1 MIGKHILKYA
11 SNCFIL
17 LIPIFLWHILFAA
30 SLPRGYSMEFFG
42 KDIPPIIGT
51 TENILRIIAF
61 SLPLLMPLTIKNAG
75 QKIGLGI
82 YLAGLAIYFLSWTMQ
97 IYYPASTWS
106 SSLFGFLAPAYTT
119 IIWFIGIGL
128 IGNKLF
134 IKIPYQPIIYIAIS
148 AVFVFVHTTHA
159 YIVYVRL

>member
-1 MIGKHILKYA
+1 
-11 SNCFIL
+11 
-17 LIPIFLWHILFAA
+17 
-30 SLPRGYSMEFFG
+30 MEFFG

-97 IYYPASTWS
+97 IYYPVSTWS
-106 SSLFGFLAPAYTT
+106 SSLYLE
-119 IIWFIGIGL
+119 
-128 IGNKLF
+128 
-134 IKIPYQPIIYIAIS
+134 
-148 AVFVFVHTTHA
+148 
-159 YIVYVRL
+159 